1 MPAWLSLCA
10 KHEKL
15 DVCVTLR
22 DRAVD
27 MVGEGVALA
36 VRIDAL
42 GDYPDFVA
50 RRFGEQISVICA
62 APEYLACRD
71 TPMSHADLY
80 RHDRLVPSSE
90 LTRASIWALP
100 H

>member
-50 RRFGEQISVICA
+50 PLRRTDIGNLCSAGISCVPRHA
-62 APEYLACRD
+62 NEPCRF
-71 TPMSHADLY
+71 
-80 RHDRLVPSSE
+80 VP
-90 LTRASIWALP
+90 A
-100 H
+100 